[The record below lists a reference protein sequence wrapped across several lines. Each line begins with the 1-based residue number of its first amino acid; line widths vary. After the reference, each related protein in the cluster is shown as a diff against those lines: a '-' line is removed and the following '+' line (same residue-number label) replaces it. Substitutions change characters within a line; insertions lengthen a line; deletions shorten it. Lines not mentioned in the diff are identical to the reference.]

1 MNAIAGERFCALH
14 APAPNLGPLMHK
26 AFSEHQARPTA
37 DELQQFANKHYPNG
51 DHVEIRRR
59 VETFYDRVHDGK
71 RRRLS

>member
-14 APAPNLGPLMHK
+14 APAPDLGPLMHE

-37 DELQQFANKHYPNG
+37 DEFQHFASKHYPNG

-59 VETFYDRVHDGK
+59 VETFYDRMRDGK
-71 RRRLS
+71 RRRVS